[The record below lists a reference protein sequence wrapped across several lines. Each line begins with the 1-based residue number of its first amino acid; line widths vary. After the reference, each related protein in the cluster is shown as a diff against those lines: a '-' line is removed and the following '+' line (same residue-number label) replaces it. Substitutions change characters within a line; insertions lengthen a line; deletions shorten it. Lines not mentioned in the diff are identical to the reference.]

1 MSQDL
6 HPFLLRQ
13 LKKLGIS
20 PAQPVADKSWQQLL
34 LRISRAYHEADQDR
48 YLMERSQDLA
58 STEMAALYQAL
69 LAERNL
75 LEQRVKDRTLA
86 LGQSEARLRSLLTLS
101 SDWFWEQD
109 AELRF
114 THLSEGLK
122 KTAGIEPTD
131 MLGKKRLQNPGFE
144 VSPEALQRYQDQV
157 EQYLPFRDF
166 VYKCI
171 NGAGEVRY
179 FSISGEPI
187 FGPDRSFLGYRGV
200 GRDVTQTR
208 LAEEQMLHMATF
220 DSLTKLPNRNM
231 FMAELDEAVR
241 DAGQRHCGFAV
252 LFLDLDRF
260 KNVNDSM
267 GHAAGDELLIE
278 MARRLRKL
286 LRENDLVAR
295 LGGDEFVVLIKNHAS
310 IATLERIANKMIGAI
325 TKPCLLQGREVVV
338 TGSIGISAFPGDG
351 SDAATLLRSAD
362 AAMYAAKERGRNTY
376 EIYSKGIADRSSHQL
391 GLEIGL
397 RRAIEQH
404 EFVLH
409 YQPKL
414 DLHLDTIVGVEAL
427 LRWNHPQHGMLAPGT
442 FISVAE
448 DSGLIT
454 PIGRWVLE
462 AACTQVA
469 KWLAA
474 GIAAPRCA
482 VNLSARQ
489 FADGSVIDDVTAAL
503 HKSGIAAD
511 LLEVE
516 ITETIL
522 MAEPTRSIEILHHL
536 RSLGVRIALDDF
548 GTGYSSLA
556 YLKRFPASSVKIDGS
571 FIEGLPDDRGDAA
584 ITRTVIGMAHSLDL
598 RVVAEGIE
606 TPAQLEFLRHWG
618 CDEAQGF
625 LFYRPMPAPELTLI
639 LADSSA
645 SAGHRRMA
653 RSALR

>member
-1 MSQDL
+1 LSQDL

-20 PAQPVADKSWQQLL
+20 IEQPITDEQWQGFLM
-34 LRISRAYHEADQDR
+34 RISRAYHEADQDR

-58 STEMAALYQAL
+58 SNEMAALYQAL

-75 LEQRVKDRTLA
+75 LDQRIKERTLA
-86 LGQSEARLRSLLTLS
+86 LAQSEARLRSLLTLS

-109 AELRF
+109 EELRF

-122 KTAGIEPTD
+122 KTSGIDPAD
-131 MLGKKRLQNPGFE
+131 MLGKRRLDHQGFE
-144 VSPEALQRYQDQV
+144 VSPEALQRYH
-157 EQYLPFRDF
+157 EQIENFLPFRDF

-171 NGAGEVRY
+171 NAQGDVHY

-187 FGPDRSFLGYRGV
+187 FGEGRRFMGYRGV

-208 LAEEQMLHMATF
+208 LAEQQMLHLATY

-231 FMAELDEAVR
+231 FMAKLEEAVIE
-241 DAGQRHCGFAV
+241 AGARHSSFAV

-260 KNVNDSM
+260 KNVNDSL
-267 GHAAGDELLIE
+267 GHAAGDDLLIE
-278 MARRLRKL
+278 MGRRLREL
-286 LRENDLVAR
+286 LREHDLVAR
-295 LGGDEFVVLIKNHAS
+295 LGGDEFVVLVKKHAS
-310 IATLERIANKMIGAI
+310 VAALERVAEKMIAVI
-325 TKPCLLQGREVVV
+325 TRPCMLQGREVVV
-338 TGSIGISAFPGDG
+338 TGSIGISAFPDDG
-351 SDAATLLRSAD
+351 RDAATLLRSAD
-362 AAMYAAKERGRNTY
+362 AAMYAAKERGRNTF
-376 EIYSKGIADRSSHQL
+376 EIFSSGIADRSSHQL

-397 RRAIEQH
+397 RRALEQG
-404 EFVLH
+404 EFTLH

-427 LRWNHPQHGMLAPGT
+427 LRWNHPQHGILAPGT
-442 FISVAE
+442 FMSVAE

-462 AACTQVA
+462 AACMQVA
-469 KWLAA
+469 KWSAM
-474 GIAAPRCA
+474 GITAPRCA

-489 FADGSVIDDVTAAL
+489 FADDSVISDVTAAL
-503 HKSGIAAD
+503 KKSGIAPS

-522 MAEPTRSIEILHHL
+522 MAEPTRAIEILHHL
-536 RSLGVRIALDDF
+536 RSLGVHIALDDF

-556 YLKRFPASSVKIDGS
+556 YLKRFPASSVKIDSS

-625 LFYRPMPAPELTLI
+625 LFYRPVPASELTII
-639 LADSSA
+639 LGNSMANA
-645 SAGHRRMA
+645 EHRDA
-653 RSALR
+653 AQSALR